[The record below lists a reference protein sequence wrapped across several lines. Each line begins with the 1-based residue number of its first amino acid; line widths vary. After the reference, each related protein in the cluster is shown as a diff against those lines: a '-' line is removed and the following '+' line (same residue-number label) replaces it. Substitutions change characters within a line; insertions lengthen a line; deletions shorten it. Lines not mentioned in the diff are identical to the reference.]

1 MDRGVK
7 NRLVIAC
14 FVLVLTLSALSLRLF
29 YIEIFSA
36 EKLSAEARSH
46 YEYKEELAARR
57 GRIYDQSGELL
68 ARSQTVFTLVAD
80 CHHLR
85 DQMLACIGLGAREN
99 VSPQT
104 IKKRYLPEEMYAQYR
119 EYVAECLAETLRQP
133 RHEIARVLKEKK
145 VGEIVLAREIEDDFA
160 REIRAM
166 LDEKELGGLY
176 LRRGER
182 RYYPSP
188 LSLTQVIGY
197 VDENGEGVAG
207 IEKVFDEEMQGRPG
221 YRYCERDRSRREIHA
236 YRGLEVDPVP
246 GKDVYLSINM
256 GVQAVVERE
265 LDAIIDKYRP
275 EKVTIIFMDPA
286 NSEVIAM
293 GSRPHFD
300 LSNREGIR
308 GMAPVRR
315 NPAVT
320 DLYQPGSTFKIV
332 AYGGAF
338 DKGLA
343 TPSTEVDC
351 HMGLYSLDGFPLKDH
366 HPYGRLTAR
375 MAFAKSSNIGAYLI
389 ARPLNK
395 DLFHRYVEKF
405 GFGEETGIELTA
417 ESPGRLIPV
426 NRWSRT
432 SFSSQV
438 MGYEVAVTPMQMIA
452 AYNVIAN
459 GGIHRAPTILR
470 GVKGEG
476 KDADLVKGPER
487 PGRRVLSDK
496 AAQQVLQCMMEAME
510 EHGTASKGDLVGYSV
525 AGKTGTTRK
534 HVENVGYVAGRY
546 IASFAGFLPAHQP
559 RLLGLIVIDD
569 PRADGKQVY
578 GGAVAAPSFKVIAE
592 EAVRIMGI
600 SPDLP
605 EELEVTDTASLAAAD
620 RVERRNEEQ
629 RTEGGE

>member
-1 MDRGVK
+1 MERGLK
-7 NRLVIAC
+7 NRLVFAC
-14 FVLVLTLSALSLRLF
+14 LVLVLALSALSLRLF
-29 YIEIFSA
+29 HIETFSG

-46 YEYKEELAARR
+46 YEYKETLPARR
-57 GRIYDQSGELL
+57 GRIFDQSGELL

-104 IKKRYLPEEMYAQYR
+104 IKRRYLPDEVLSNYR
-119 EYVAECLAETLRQP
+119 EYIAESLAVTLRQP
-133 RHEIARVLKEKK
+133 RHEIARMLKEKK
-145 VGEIVLAREIEDDFA
+145 VGEVVLAREIEDDFA
-160 REIRAM
+160 REITAM
-166 LDEKELGGLY
+166 LDKKKIGGVY

-197 VDENGEGVAG
+197 VDENGEGLSGV
-207 IEKVFDEEMQGRPG
+207 EKVFDAEMQGRAG

-236 YRGLEVDPVP
+236 FRGPQVDPVP

-256 GVQAVVERE
+256 AVQSVVERE
-265 LDAIIDKYRP
+265 LDAVIDKYRP
-275 EKVTIIFMDPA
+275 EKVTVIFMDPST
-286 NSEVIAM
+286 SEVIAM
-293 GSRPHFD
+293 ASRPHFD
-300 LSNREGIR
+300 LSNRKGIR
-308 GMAPVRR
+308 GMEPVRR

-332 AYGGAF
+332 GYGGAF

-343 TPSTEVDC
+343 TPLTEVNC
-351 HMGLYSLDGFPLKDH
+351 HMGIYTLDGFPLKDH

-375 MAFAKSSNIGAYLI
+375 TAFAKSSNIGAYLI

-395 DLFHRYVEKF
+395 NLFYHYVEQF
-405 GFGEETGIELTA
+405 GFGEKTGIELTA

-426 NRWSRT
+426 SKWSRT

-438 MGYEVAVTPMQMIA
+438 MGYEVAVTPMQMAA

-459 GGIHRAPTILR
+459 GGLYHTPTILR
-470 GVKGEG
+470 GVKS
-476 KDADLVKGPER
+476 DAKGAAMVKGPER
-487 PGRRVLSDK
+487 PGRRVIGEK
-496 AAQQVLQCMMEAME
+496 AAQQVLQCMLDTMG
-510 EHGTASKGDLVGYSV
+510 EHGTGTKGDLIGYSV

-534 HVENVGYVAGRY
+534 HVENIGYVNGRY
-546 IASFAGFLPAHQP
+546 IASFAGFLPAQQP

-569 PRADGKQVY
+569 PRADGASVY
-578 GGAVAAPSFKVIAE
+578 GGAVAAPVFKAIAE
-592 EAVRIMGI
+592 EAVKIMGI
-600 SPDLP
+600 EPDLP
-605 EELEVTDTASLAAAD
+605 EELETAAAASLAAANPS
-620 RVERRNEEQ
+620 VEGAQ
-629 RTEGGE
+629 